1 MMKKNNIMGE
11 KIFDELYEEFMKND
25 DNSKDI
31 IEFVEFLKERYG
43 VKNENKQAIIDREP
57 VYGC

>member
-1 MMKKNNIMGE
+1 MKKNNIMGE